1 MLSVHSMADE
11 ITRVVAL
18 GASNLTRGLHTVV
31 STARTAWGPNV
42 EVLGALGHGRSYGAP
57 SRLAR
62 QDAAGHPPVGIVAD
76 AGVASGGED
85 SGSRDRRR
93 QRHPLRIPGGPDSD
107 WVEEAVERLQEFTP
121 DIVLTDLP
129 LPSIRRLSRSTFLL
143 FRSLL
148 VPRCRLSLAEVVDTA
163 ERVNDG
169 LSSLASARRLH
180 FAHDEIQWYG
190 VDPIHIRPCLWHP
203 AWQHILGHELSGHS
217 APGRGLKP

>member
-11 ITRVVAL
+11 ITRVVAI

-42 EVLGALGHGRSYGAP
+42 EVLGALGHGRSYGVP
-57 SRLAR
+57 SRLAVS
-62 QDAAGHPPVGIVAD
+62 DAPGHPPIGIVAS
-76 AGVASGGED
+76 AGVASGGENA
-85 SGSRDRRR
+85 GSRDRRR
-93 QRHPLRIPGGPDSD
+93 QRHPLRISAAQILD
-107 WVEEAVERLQEFTP
+107 WVEETVERLQEFTP

-129 LPSIRRLSRSTFLL
+129 LPSIRRLSRSSFLV

-148 VPRCRLSLAEVVDTA
+148 APGCRLSLAEVVDRA

-180 FAHDEIQWYG
+180 
-190 VDPIHIRPCLWHP
+190 VVPR
-203 AWQHILGHELSGHS
+203 
-217 APGRGLKP
+217 